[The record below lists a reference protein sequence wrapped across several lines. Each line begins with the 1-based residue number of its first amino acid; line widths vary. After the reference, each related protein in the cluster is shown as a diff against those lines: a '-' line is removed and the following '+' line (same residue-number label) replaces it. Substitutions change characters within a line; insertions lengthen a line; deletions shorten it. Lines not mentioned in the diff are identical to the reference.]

1 MDNKTVSLALQGGGT
16 HLAFSWGV
24 IDYLLED
31 GRINFE
37 GGSGTSAGGLSCAAL
52 AQGFLKNGKQGARDE
67 LEAFW
72 KMISEQGSKASL
84 TPTLLD
90 TLLTN
95 NGIAFSPVMTVLNS
109 LPTLQMSPYQWNPY
123 GLKLFADMLN
133 EFFDIEAL
141 STYEDFKLFLTA
153 TNVRSGKLKLF
164 TGNELSV
171 EAFMASACLPILSQA
186 VEIDGEAYW
195 DGGYIGN
202 PSLFPLIYNCDS
214 TDIIVVLVIPHEI
227 PTTPNSYKDITWR
240 MQELLHTN
248 TLTREMRAIEFVTSL
263 IDQGIADKTKL
274 KRMNIHVIEDHQ
286 FFNDLDPTSRL
297 NTDWYFLKKLYTRGR
312 EVAAKWLKANY
323 DNIGKKSSTNV
334 KDSYV

>member
-1 MDNKTVSLALQGGGT
+1 MKHKTVSIALQGGGT
-16 HLAFSWGV
+16 HLAFTWGV

-37 GGSGTSAGGLSCAAL
+37 GGSGTSAGGLVCAAM

-72 KMISEQGSKASL
+72 KMISEQGKKVGL
-84 TPTLLD
+84 KPTLLD
-90 TLLTN
+90 EILTKS
-95 NGIAFSPVMTVLNS
+95 GIGFSPIMGVLNNI
-109 LPTLQMSPYQWNPY
+109 PMMKISPYQWNPY

-164 TGNELSV
+164 TGKELSV
-171 EAFMASACLPILSQA
+171 ETFMASACLPILSQA
-186 VEIDGEAYW
+186 VEIDGESYW

-202 PSLFPLIYNCDS
+202 PSLFPLIYNCES
-214 TDIIVVLVIPHEI
+214 PDIIVVLVIPHEI
-227 PTTPNSYKDITWR
+227 PTTPISYKDITWR

-274 KRMNIHVIEDHQ
+274 KRVNIHVIEDHQ
-286 FFNDLDPTSRL
+286 FFTDLDPTSRL
-297 NTDWYFLKKLYTRGR
+297 NTDWKFMKKLYARGR
-312 EVAAKWLKANY
+312 EVAAKWLEANY
-323 DNIGKKSSTNV
+323 DNIGKRSSTDM
-334 KDSYV
+334 KDRYV